1 MVIGNLFSVIG
12 QNWDGLCTCEWAIN
26 TKLAL
31 DKKEKQ
37 SFCYFKLV
45 MFQNSHL
52 RTIAQAKFRISY
64 ILIILNPSSFIN
76 FFLLKNTKNRAPFVI
91 K

>member
-1 MVIGNLFSVIG
+1 MDFALVNG
-12 QNWDGLCTCEWAIN
+12 QLIQ
-26 TKLAL
+26 KLAL
-31 DKKEKQ
+31 DKRKN
-37 SFCYFKLV
+37 SLLLFFKLV